1 MKLVK
6 KQILGSTLAAA
17 ILTLSMGLATVP
29 ASAKTVPPTVASQCT
44 HPGFAH
50 FGFATMQECLKYVA
64 ANAHQQ
70 GNGYGG
76 NTYNI
81 NTIYDL
87 RNFMASLKTVS
98 NSVINLTINLVT
110 NVFHN

>member
-1 MKLVK
+1 MKLAK
-6 KQILGSTLAAA
+6 KQVIGSTLAAVMFA
-17 ILTLSMGLATVP
+17 LTMSLAAVP
-29 ASAKTVPPTVASQCT
+29 ASAKVAPPVTASQCT
-44 HPGFAH
+44 HPGYAH

-64 ANAHQQ
+64 ANAHP

-110 NVFHN
+110 NVFH